1 MKGNPKKSTLSANDK
16 AHDVD
21 DDDAA
26 DDNEDAADDDDVDDV
41 DEPLPETMNVECDAL
56 RCVCVFVCVAVGR
69 ENAIY
74 GQARPDSTQP
84 RPGMD
89 QQDS

>member
-1 MKGNPKKSTLSANDK
+1 MKGKPKKSTLSANDK
-16 AHDVD
+16 AHD